1 MARRKIAVIVGFLF
15 IVQMITFMIGSSW
28 IKSFLDGGAG
38 EDALIRGFIL
48 EMLSGVAIV
57 AIGLLMYPLLKQVD
71 KKLGILYP
79 LFRIMEFLASA
90 ALGIYLVQQLKEF
103 PDHLLWVYL
112 PTALGGL
119 ILTYLLFISRLVP
132 KWIAAIGFMG
142 YVLLLLGVPLGLLD
156 IIDVN
161 AGSGMI
167 FLLPGGL
174 FEFILLPF
182 WLIVRGF
189 NTNGVPTAIP
199 AKHSG

>member
-1 MARRKIAVIVGFLF
+1 
-15 IVQMITFMIGSSW
+15 MIGSSW

-156 IIDVN
+156 IID
-161 AGSGMI
+161 
-167 FLLPGGL
+167 
-174 FEFILLPF
+174 
-182 WLIVRGF
+182 
-189 NTNGVPTAIP
+189 
-199 AKHSG
+199 